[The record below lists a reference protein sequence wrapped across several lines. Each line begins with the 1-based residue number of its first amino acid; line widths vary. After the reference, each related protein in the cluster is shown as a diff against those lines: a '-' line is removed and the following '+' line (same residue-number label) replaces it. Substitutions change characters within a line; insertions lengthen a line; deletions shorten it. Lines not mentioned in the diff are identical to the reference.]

1 MKVLKWLDENF
12 EEKMTIS
19 LLIITVLLTFLQ
31 VVMRYIFKNSL
42 AWSEELARY
51 LFLYLIWIGA
61 AYAVKA
67 DAHLRVEIL
76 KDKIPEDK
84 KMILEDI
91 IYLIWLGFSIF
102 LFLSSIKLT
111 SSIFG
116 NGQLSPA
123 MRIPMGFPYLSI
135 PIGSGLMSF
144 RLVQKMV
151 QRRRKA
157 L

>member
-12 EEKMTIS
+12 EEKTTIA
-19 LLIITVLLTFLQ
+19 LLIITVLLTFFQ

-61 AYAVKA
+61 SYAAKV
-67 DAHLRVEIL
+67 DGHLRVEIL

-84 KMILEDI
+84 KLIFEDI

-102 LFLSSIKLT
+102 LFISSIKLT
-111 SSIFG
+111 SSIFA

-144 RLVQKMV
+144 RLVQKMIN
-151 QRRRKA
+151 RRRKSV
-157 L
+157 